1 MLSGGDWGRRSG
13 LKGFSIRVGVIE
25 NPHEAAEFDEAV
37 GLYISIIVP
46 ATVRCGG
53 NFMENVLLF
62 TIAYFMY

>member
-13 LKGFSIRVGVIE
+13 LKGFCIRVGVIE
-25 NPHEAAEFDEAV
+25 NPHEAV